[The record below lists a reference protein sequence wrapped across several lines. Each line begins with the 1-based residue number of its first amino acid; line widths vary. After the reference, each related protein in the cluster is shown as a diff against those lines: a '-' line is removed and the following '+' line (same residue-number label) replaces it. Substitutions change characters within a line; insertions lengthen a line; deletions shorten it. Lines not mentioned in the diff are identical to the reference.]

1 MRIGGIWGPLYH
13 SMANLPSRLTHA
25 AVKGT
30 DPDLAATRGGVPFA
44 DDGGDMCY
52 VKDCAQGI
60 QLLTLTEKLPHSI
73 YNVGSGRATTN
84 GELLAAVKQ
93 AVPTCIMEIKEGRSP
108 RWRQDVYMDISRIK
122 ADTGYAPRYTVATG
136 VQDYVAWLQAGNAR

>member
-1 MRIGGIWGPLYH
+1 
-13 SMANLPSRLTHA
+13 A

-30 DPDLAATRGGVPFA
+30 APDLASGRGGGPFA
-44 DDGGDMCY
+44 DDSGDMCY

-60 QLLTLTEKLPHSI
+60 QLLTLAEQLRHKI

-84 GELLAAVKQ
+84 GELLAAGKQ
-93 AVPTCIMEIKEGRSP
+93 AMPTCTLEIRAGRSP

-122 ADTGYAPRYTVATG
+122 ADTGYEPKYTVETG
-136 VQDYVAWLQAGNAR
+136 VQDYAAWLRAGNVQ